1 VRGVY
6 VAQVV
11 KPQARVLAEA
21 RGFRV
26 VEVDYDELRG
36 LRPDDLR
43 LF

>member
-1 VRGVY
+1 MF
-6 VAQVV
+6 VAQIV

-21 RGFRV
+21 RGFSW

-36 LRPDDLR
+36 MRPDDLR